1 MSRKAKNKN
10 GPITIRQWS
19 PTANE
24 LAEMEANHIRD
35 MQSYIDKL
43 MLNKYG
49 AYTSD
54 KIIEREKRDIVIA
67 VSRQDGKSRTHLN
80 QVLKSCDADLE
91 DVIDE
96 V

>member
-35 MQSYIDKL
+35 MQSYIGKL

-49 AYTSD
+49 AYASD
-54 KIIEREKRDIVIA
+54 KIIEREKRDMVIA
-67 VSRQDGKSRTHLN
+67 APRQDGKSRTHLN

>member
-10 GPITIRQWS
+10 GPITIRQWP

-35 MQSYIDKL
+35 MQSYIGKL

-54 KIIEREKRDIVIA
+54 KAIEREKRDMVMA
-67 VSRQDGKSRTHLN
+67 VPRQDGKSITHLN
-80 QVLKSCDADLE
+80 QVLKGCDADSE